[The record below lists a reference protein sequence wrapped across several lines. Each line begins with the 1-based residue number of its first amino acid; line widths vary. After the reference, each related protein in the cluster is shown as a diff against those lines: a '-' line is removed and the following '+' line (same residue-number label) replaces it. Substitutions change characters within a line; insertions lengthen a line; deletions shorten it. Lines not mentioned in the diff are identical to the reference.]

1 MAEPTRRQIRP
12 ESYFVFFALFALMV
26 FVPHG
31 PLLKVP
37 YFWDEMGQFVPAAL
51 DIYQGGAW
59 IPHSTVP
66 NVHPPGVMAYL
77 AGVWTLAGYSIAST
91 RVAMLLV
98 ATGGVLAAFLLAI
111 ELCRNVRG
119 SPAFMAVFLLGV
131 SPLFFAQAMMAQLD
145 MPAMALSCLVFLLF
159 VQDRTRAAAVVCVG
173 LVLVKETGLLAP
185 LVCGAWLVYEK
196 RVREAAWFVLPL
208 LALGGW
214 LAVLAM
220 RTGHLFGNVEFARY
234 NLYYPLHPVR
244 LALAL
249 GRRLYYLFWQ
259 DFHWIGTVAMVAGW
273 KRGVFATRG
282 WRIAWMMIWVHV
294 LFLSVV
300 GGAMLERYLL
310 PVLPLVYAAMVAGMS
325 IWRTPVRVVCEVGL
339 LAGLIAGNF
348 WNPPYPFPMDNNLA
362 FTDFV
367 ELQQTAAEF
376 VEHRYPGE
384 RVATV
389 WPLTSALSRPEFGY
403 VTHPVPVTSLED
415 FTAGSMDG
423 AGWRRSA
430 RVLVFYPRTWEP
442 AWSWTKVGTVRDVLR
457 RFYNYEPELSGDELR
472 RRGLQVVA
480 RWERRGWWI
489 EVYETPS

>member
-1 MAEPTRRQIRP
+1 
-12 ESYFVFFALFALMV
+12 
-26 FVPHG
+26 
-31 PLLKVP
+31 
-37 YFWDEMGQFVPAAL
+37 
-51 DIYQGGAW
+51 
-59 IPHSTVP
+59 
-66 NVHPPGVMAYL
+66 
-77 AGVWTLAGYSIAST
+77 
-91 RVAMLLV
+91 
-98 ATGGVLAAFLLAI
+98 
-111 ELCRNVRG
+111 
-119 SPAFMAVFLLGV
+119 
-131 SPLFFAQAMMAQLD
+131 
-145 MPAMALSCLVFLLF
+145 
-159 VQDRTRAAAVVCVG
+159 
-173 LVLVKETGLLAP
+173 
-185 LVCGAWLVYEK
+185 
-196 RVREAAWFVLPL
+196 
-208 LALGGW
+208 
-214 LAVLAM
+214 
-220 RTGHLFGNVEFARY
+220 
-234 NLYYPLHPVR
+234 
-244 LALAL
+244 
-249 GRRLYYLFWQ
+249 
-259 DFHWIGTVAMVAGW
+259 
-273 KRGVFATRG
+273 
-282 WRIAWMMIWVHV
+282 MMIWVHV

-415 FTAGSMDG
+415 FTAGSVDG

-430 RVLVFYPRTWEP
+430 RLLVFYPRTWEP

-457 RFYNYEPELSGDELR
+457 RFYNYEQELSGDELR